1 MPHSID
7 VLLADC
13 TDVEVIVVGV
23 VGLGDLLCGGLAELF
38 VSLVIDSLVHL
49 GLLYELLSK
58 ELVELIVD
66 LRILLVPFIYA

>member
-1 MPHSID
+1 MPHTIN

-13 TDVEVIVVGV
+13 TDVEVIVIGV
-23 VGLGDLLCGGLAELF
+23 VGLGDLLCGGLAKLF
-38 VSLVIDSLVHL
+38 VSLIIDSFVHL